1 MESFFQPVLDND
13 VLKKALPIFRKL
25 DNCKLRSLRSDLRR
39 NDALRSSVNE
49 GKITIEQLVEMSF
62 EELADEVT
70 KEKRK
75 LAKIENLQSA
85 LTKKN
90 LMSKADLDVLT
101 NKIEDPWLYK
111 LLCFFDFIVGK
122 RCSKA
127 LG

>member
-101 NKIEDPWLYK
+101 NKIEDP
-111 LLCFFDFIVGK
+111 
-122 RCSKA
+122 
-127 LG
+127 